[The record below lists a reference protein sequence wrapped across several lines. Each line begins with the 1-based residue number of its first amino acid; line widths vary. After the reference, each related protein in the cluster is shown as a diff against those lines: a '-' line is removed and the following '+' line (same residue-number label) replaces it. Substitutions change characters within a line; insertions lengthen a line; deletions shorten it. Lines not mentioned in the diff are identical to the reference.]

1 MAYITYAE
9 RNSLLQLLKTLKTD
23 PSTIP
28 CTSSSTIAS
37 STSPVLESYYQ
48 RVSSEYAKPASVLRK
63 EAEEALVRYEEE
75 ENVSIRFDFYCRR
88 SRTKPMPMAGP
99 RCDVGSASETTKSSR
114 RCR

>member
-9 RNSLLQLLKTLKTD
+9 RSSLLQLLKTLKTD
-23 PSTIP
+23 PSTIS
-28 CTSSSTIAS
+28 CTASSTITS

-75 ENVSIRFDFYCRR
+75 ENVSIRFDFHCRR

-99 RCDVGSASETTKSSR
+99 LCDVASVLETMKSLR